1 MDFIKKWILES
12 PQGRLHIESVKGS
25 FPCNQLTAPENR
37 LRKILKKMKAT
48 TKDNKNYTITF
59 DDAPFTYL
67 LQPEEACLYWRMQ
80 KSLAD
85 LHEVGIR
92 GMKSMEKMKSILRKY
107 FKSDKDNLDN
117 FAIARMIKG

>member
-1 MDFIKKWILES
+1 
-12 PQGRLHIESVKGS
+12 
-25 FPCNQLTAPENR
+25 
-37 LRKILKKMKAT
+37 
-48 TKDNKNYTITF
+48 
-59 DDAPFTYL
+59 
-67 LQPEEACLYWRMQ
+67 MQ

-85 LHEVGIR
+85 LHEVGIK

>member
-1 MDFIKKWILES
+1 
-12 PQGRLHIESVKGS
+12 
-25 FPCNQLTAPENR
+25 
-37 LRKILKKMKAT
+37 MKSS
-48 TKDNKNYTITF
+48 TKDNKNYTIPLEDGPPVF
-59 DDAPFTYL
+59 L
-67 LQPEEACLYWRMQ
+67 LQPEEGCLYWRMQ

-85 LHEVGIR
+85 LHEVGIK